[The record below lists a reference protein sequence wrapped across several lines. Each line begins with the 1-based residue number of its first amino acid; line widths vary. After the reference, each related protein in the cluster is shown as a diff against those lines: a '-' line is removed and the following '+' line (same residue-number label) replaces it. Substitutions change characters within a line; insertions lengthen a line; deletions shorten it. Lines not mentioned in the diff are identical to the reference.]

1 MKRMGGGERPVIPLP
16 NVHCK
21 RDVAKLQRREAN
33 TGPAGM
39 LEMSITFRGQFCQG
53 YFTRL
58 IESLCK
64 CVTFAVFCVDFFLS
78 FFFSI
83 LNMDILHLIFFFFS
97 SSVFFLYISFS
108 LKEFMNK
115 YFSSYM
121 SHDNYLHFLPPLKI
135 SGREL

>member
-1 MKRMGGGERPVIPLP
+1 MGRGERPVIPLP

-53 YFTRL
+53 YSTRL

-78 FFFSI
+78 FFLFHSKYGY
-83 LNMDILHLIFFFFS
+83 LTFDFLLLFFFC
-97 SSVFFLYISFS
+97 FFLYISFS

-121 SHDNYLHFLPPLKI
+121 SHDNYRHFLPPLKI